1 MPFQNKTVSVIR
13 VLLDFYF
20 YLSSRQDVKQQRVAA
35 TKVPL
40 PFAFVPDTGNM
51 TRNAALKNHR
61 EGSGISCY
69 HPRAPQAKVVL
80 FQPTLLALMSKKL
93 T

>member
-1 MPFQNKTVSVIR
+1 MLR
-13 VLLDFYF
+13 
-20 YLSSRQDVKQQRVAA
+20 QQRVVA

-40 PFAFVPDTGNM
+40 LFAFVPDTGNM
-51 TRNAALKNHR
+51 TRTAVLKNHS

-69 HPRAPQAKVVL
+69 YPRTPQAKVVL
-80 FQPTLLALMSKKL
+80 FQPTLPALMSKKL